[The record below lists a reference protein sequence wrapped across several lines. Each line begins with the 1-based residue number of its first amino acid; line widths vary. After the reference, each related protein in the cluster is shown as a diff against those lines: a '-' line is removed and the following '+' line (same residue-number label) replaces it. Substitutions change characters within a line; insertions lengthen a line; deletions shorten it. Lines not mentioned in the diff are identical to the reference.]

1 MRSSIMDPTVLTA
14 LIVNLEPYSLY
25 DVQVAAVND
34 AGAGPRSLEVTIET
48 PRASQYCGYANIY
61 YMGTPTEI
69 IKLSEHVFYE
79 ICCLLYT

>member
-34 AGAGPRSLEVTIET
+34 AGAGPRSFEVTIET
-48 PRASQYCGYANIY
+48 PRTSQYCRYANILH
-61 YMGTPTEI
+61 GDTNRDHKTI
-69 IKLSEHVFYE
+69 RTCVL
-79 ICCLLYT
+79 